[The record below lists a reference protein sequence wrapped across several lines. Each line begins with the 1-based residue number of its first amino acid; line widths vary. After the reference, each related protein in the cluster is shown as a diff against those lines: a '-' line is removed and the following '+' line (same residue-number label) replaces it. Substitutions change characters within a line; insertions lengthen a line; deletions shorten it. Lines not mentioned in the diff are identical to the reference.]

1 MHIRPHSIGN
11 LLRGLFGC
19 LVILLL
25 AQVLLVPVCAAMT
38 PEQAQQTPDGKF
50 IQDLGNKAINVTVD
64 KSLTPTQLDAKYD
77 ELLNGAF
84 DMQTIGE
91 FVIGRVWLRITP
103 EQKQEYLNL
112 FQKLVLKIYGG
123 RMHFY
128 SGEGFHVTDIRPQST
143 ADTVVN
149 TEIIHSDGSAPTP
162 IDWTVRDA
170 NGKLAILDVSVDGV
184 SQSVTERDE
193 FADIL
198 ARNGENFDALLNVIR
213 QKVRPGSDDNAGQ

>member
-1 MHIRPHSIGN
+1 
-11 LLRGLFGC
+11 
-19 LVILLL
+19 
-25 AQVLLVPVCAAMT
+25 
-38 PEQAQQTPDGKF
+38 
-50 IQDLGNKAINVTVD
+50 
-64 KSLTPTQLDAKYD
+64 
-77 ELLNGAF
+77 
-84 DMQTIGE
+84 
-91 FVIGRVWLRITP
+91 
-103 EQKQEYLNL
+103 
-112 FQKLVLKIYGG
+112 
-123 RMHFY
+123 MHFY